1 MRSGNGKKRRMC
13 GMDTQSFSRIV
24 AFVIAFV
31 AFSATLP
38 LASTDALALPL
49 GDALGNRAD
58 EGVPSS
64 DRASEPARVRHSEPE
79 PARGTA
85 PRLAADAAEPVRRTV
100 DDAVEPVRETTREAV
115 QPVAEMANPIR
126 KTAEPLAKTV
136 TETVD
141 PVAEAVKPLTDN
153 AVESLTRT
161 AEPVLKVVEPAVGSV
176 EPVVSLAASEP
187 EASAP
192 EESVPMAPE
201 LTTVA
206 PVDSGS
212 IPEPTAVPGPEPVVD
227 DEPLRVATSSEIEPV
242 FAAASVAA
250 EPRFQDTA
258 VQSNDTLPLPKPAT
272 APADSQSTVAY
283 PAPGAEEGTAADSSS
298 RGLRS
303 PFGRIPIAG
312 PLAPFGLFATEG
324 ALNQVPWPFSP
335 ASAAVGSLSGL
346 SAGFGGGIGVGV
358 LALLFGL
365 APPGRR
371 LLRAFRGFLRPNS
384 ALRLVP
390 ELPG

>member
-31 AFSATLP
+31 AFSAALP

-58 EGVPSS
+58 NGVPSPDRAS
-64 DRASEPARVRHSEPE
+64 PDRASEPARVRHSEPE
-79 PARGTA
+79 PARGPA
-85 PRLAADAAEPVRRTV
+85 PRLAADAADPV
-100 DDAVEPVRETTREAV
+100 
-115 QPVAEMANPIR
+115 R

-176 EPVVSLAASEP
+176 ELVVSLAASEP

-192 EESVPMAPE
+192 EESAPMAPE
-201 LTTVA
+201 LMTVA

-212 IPEPTAVPGPEPVVD
+212 IPEPTAVPGLEPVVD

-272 APADSQSTVAY
+272 APAASQSTVAY
-283 PAPGAEEGTAADSSS
+283 PAPGVEEGTAADSSS

-324 ALNQVPWPFSP
+324 ALNQVPWPFST
-335 ASAAVGSLSGL
+335 ASAAVRSLSGL